1 MNPLTLSEIWIYPV
15 KSLGGIRLETAT
27 VRRKGLQFDRRW
39 MLIDANGVALT
50 QRVHPEMALFK
61 PRIANEQLT
70 IEYRKHGRS
79 MSTVGVRLS
88 FQPLGPA
95 ITAQVWEDQ
104 VEVHEVDPA
113 ISEWFSNLLNIPCR
127 LVAFPEKNPRPV
139 DTSNS
144 IAGEHISLADA
155 YPFMIIGQK
164 SLDDLNGRLAEPVP
178 MNRFRPNFV
187 FTGGN
192 AFAEDTWT
200 DISIGG
206 LRFVALKK
214 CDRCVL
220 TTVDQETGVKGIE
233 PLKTLSGYRKT
244 GNKVYF
250 GQNMVALEEGSL
262 SVGERIIPV

>member
-61 PRIANEQLT
+61 PSIADDQMAM
-70 IEYRKHGRS
+70 EYRKPGHAV
-79 MSTVGVRLS
+79 STAVVRLS
-88 FQPLGPA
+88 FQPRGPA
-95 ITAQVWEDQ
+95 IRAHVWEDQ
-104 VEVHEVDPA
+104 VDVHEVDPA
-113 ISEWFSNLLNIPCR
+113 ISEWFSDLLNIHCR
-127 LVAFPEKNPRPV
+127 LVAFPEQNPRPV
-139 DTSNS
+139 DTRYS
-144 IAGEHISLADA
+144 IADEHLSLADA
-155 YPFMIIGQK
+155 YPFMTIGQK

-192 AFAEDTWT
+192 AFAEDTWK
-200 DISIGG
+200 DISIGS
-206 LRFVALKK
+206 LRFVAVKK

-220 TTVDQETGVKGIE
+220 TTVDQETGMKGTE
-233 PLKTLSGYRKT
+233 PLKTLSGYRKA

-250 GQNMVALEEGSL
+250 GQNMVALDEGSL
-262 SVGERIIPV
+262 SVGQRIIPG